1 MRSTTLTTLLLPLIL
16 LSSVLAVPTPTGQNN
31 NANGGALDVRSPEYG
46 YDCGPQINLL
56 ECDFEDDGKA
66 DATRLPDNTV
76 LTPN

>member
-1 MRSTTLTTLLLPLIL
+1 MRSTTLTALLLPLI

-31 NANGGALDVRSPEYG
+31 NANGGALEVRSPEYG

-56 ECDFEDDGKA
+56 DCDFEDDAKA
-66 DATRLPDNTV
+66 DATRMPDDTV